1 MDRAHRIGQKKKVY
15 VYRLVTKDTVEE
27 QIVQRQAIK
36 LKMDQVFI
44 QQGRKVSSNAMMSK
58 AEYQK
63 VLLLGAKKIM
73 AAKSDRVDFSENID
87 IETLIEEGIA

>member
-1 MDRAHRIGQKKKVY
+1 
-15 VYRLVTKDTVEE
+15 
-27 QIVQRQAIK
+27 
-36 LKMDQVFI
+36 
-44 QQGRKVSSNAMMSK
+44 MMSK
-58 AEYQK
+58 TEYQK